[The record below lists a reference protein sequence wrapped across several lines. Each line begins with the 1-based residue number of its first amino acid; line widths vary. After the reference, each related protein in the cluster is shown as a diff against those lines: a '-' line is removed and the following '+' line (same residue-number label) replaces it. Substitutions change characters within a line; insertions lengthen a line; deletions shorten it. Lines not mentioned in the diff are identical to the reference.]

1 MKKVLIVS
9 ILVLIVVGVYNYID
23 GQLQAYYNTQVTIEM
38 SERCQQDVQNGM
50 PVEFCD

>member
-1 MKKVLIVS
+1 MKNLVVLIGIG
-9 ILVLIVVGVYNYID
+9 ILLIGVYNYID